1 MMIAIN
7 YFRPMTDVPRT
18 HTMTHSVSKDR
29 VSFLTQ
35 SSQHVVTILKTVGT
49 LIFNQHQSVKVLF
62 EATFTKGQSDR
73 NVPGQV
79 KGCCSGSL
87 TLHLSINRHWRVW
100 AETTL
105 AACANLQTLL
115 NKLQG

>member
-29 VSFLTQ
+29 VLFLTQ

-49 LIFNQHQSVKVLF
+49 LIFERTNQHQSVKV
-62 EATFTKGQSDR
+62 
-73 NVPGQV
+73 
-79 KGCCSGSL
+79 
-87 TLHLSINRHWRVW
+87 
-100 AETTL
+100 
-105 AACANLQTLL
+105 
-115 NKLQG
+115 